1 MFCFYLFIYLCVF
14 FFFDE
19 AKLVIRLDI
28 TRHVFEMLKSMSE
41 LTVAVTHVVAD
52 DGEVASADEDVA
64 PTGDAEAGP
73 RWKDTNVT

>member
-1 MFCFYLFIYLCVF
+1 MGL
-14 FFFDE
+14 
-19 AKLVIRLDI
+19 RL
-28 TRHVFEMLKSMSE
+28 TRHAFEMLKSVSV
-41 LTVAVTHVVAD
+41 LTEAVTHVVDD

>member
-1 MFCFYLFIYLCVF
+1 
-14 FFFDE
+14 
-19 AKLVIRLDI
+19 
-28 TRHVFEMLKSMSE
+28 MLKSRSE
-41 LTVAVTHVVAD
+41 FAEAVTHVVVD

>member
-1 MFCFYLFIYLCVF
+1 MGL
-14 FFFDE
+14 
-19 AKLVIRLDI
+19 RL
-28 TRHVFEMLKSMSE
+28 TQHMLEMLKWMSE
-41 LTVAVTHVVAD
+41 FTEAVTHVVID